1 MCRPNSQDGLFIS
14 DYVSMFFIMS
24 SHFLEVPLKNEPFLL
39 LTIFAEAI
47 VKFVNW
53 GHFKVLICLYS
64 IYFMPCEAIL
74 DRELSS
80 FQIINIEG
88 KKCPLSSKIVK
99 DSRNY

>member
-1 MCRPNSQDGLFIS
+1 MCRPTSQDGLFIS

-24 SHFLEVPLKNEPFLL
+24 SHFLEVPLKTEPFLL

-74 DRELSS
+74 GRELSS

-88 KKCPLSSKIVK
+88 KNVPCPQRL
-99 DSRNY
+99 